1 MSAHPDFD
9 RLERLI
15 AGVMRGGVALSSSI
29 LVAGLVLAFAGAPA
43 ATAVL
48 NAGLIVL
55 MLIPATR
62 IVVSLVDAVVRK
74 DSLLGLAT
82 LFVTILLTLQILG
95 VFDRLLGAS

>member
-15 AGVMRGGVALSSSI
+15 TTVMRAGVALSSST
-29 LVAGLVLAFAGAPA
+29 LLAGLVLTLAGAPIA
-43 ATAVL
+43 NAVL

-62 IVVSLVDAVVRK
+62 IVVSLADAVIRK
-74 DSLLGLAT
+74 DSLLGFAT

-95 VFDRLLGAS
+95 VFDRLLQQS